1 MASRYYAGLG
11 RRKTSVA
18 RVRIYPG
25 EEGFVIN
32 GMSADEYFSR
42 DWDVVWATKP
52 LRVTNTEGD
61 FRITVQAKGGGMTGQ
76 SGAIRLGL
84 ARALVEW
91 NEEFHSSLRD
101 AGLLTR
107 DPRMK
112 ERKKPGLKRARKAP
126 QYTKR

>member
-32 GMSADEYFSR
+32 GVSADEYFSR
-42 DWDVVWATKP
+42 DWDVAWATKP
-52 LRVTNTEGD
+52 LRVTKTEGD
-61 FRITVQAKGGGMTGQ
+61 IRITVQAKGGGMTGQ

-84 ARALVEW
+84 ARALVAW
-91 NEEFHSSLRD
+91 NEEFHGPLRG

-112 ERKKPGLKRARKAP
+112 ERKKPGLKGARKAP

>member
-18 RVRIYPG
+18 RVRIHPG

-32 GMSADEYFSR
+32 GMAAGDYFCR

-76 SGAIRLGL
+76 AGAIRLGL

-91 NEEFHSSLRD
+91 NEEFHGPLRD

-107 DPRMK
+107 DARMK
-112 ERKKPGLKRARKAP
+112 ERKKPGLKKARKAP

>member
-18 RVRIYPG
+18 RVRIHPG

-32 GMSADEYFSR
+32 GMPADEYFSR
-42 DWDVVWATKP
+42 DWDVEWAIKP
-52 LRVTNTEGD
+52 LRVTSTEGD

-76 SGAIRLGL
+76 SGAICLGL

-91 NEEFHSSLRD
+91 NEEFHGPLRN

-107 DPRMK
+107 DARMK
-112 ERKKPGLKRARKAP
+112 ERKKPGLKGARKAP

>member
-18 RVRIYPG
+18 RVRIHPG
-25 EEGFVIN
+25 EEGFVVN
-32 GMSADEYFSR
+32 GMPADEYFSR

-91 NEEFHSSLRD
+91 NEEFHGRLRD

-107 DPRMK
+107 DSRMK
-112 ERKKPGLKRARKAP
+112 ERKKPGLKGARKAP